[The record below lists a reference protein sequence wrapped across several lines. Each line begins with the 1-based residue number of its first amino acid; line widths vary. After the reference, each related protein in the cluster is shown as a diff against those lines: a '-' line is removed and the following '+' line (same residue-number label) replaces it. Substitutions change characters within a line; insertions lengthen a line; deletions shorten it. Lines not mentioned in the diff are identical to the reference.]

1 MLTFVVIIYMILY
14 YLRPAE
20 WVPGIIGAPLLM
32 IVGGISLLI
41 LGFGA
46 ASRQFPHI
54 FSGQSERF
62 MFGFMASILMSHIVH
77 TYVGGTITSFNTL
90 LPTLTGFLL
99 VTCYIDSRQRLN
111 LFLVLLIALTVFLA
125 YEGWLQ
131 YTTGFAHGG
140 LDPLFQNA
148 TNADG
153 ERIQIPRIR
162 WYGVFNDPND
172 LGLALVLVVPFLMN
186 MLLQRTF
193 ILPLVAL
200 PPIFAA
206 IYYTNSR
213 GTILACLVGIASYFV
228 FKYRSAK
235 GFLVGVVL
243 ASVLF
248 TFGPSRLATISA
260 EEGSAY
266 GRIEAWYEAYQMFK
280 SNPVFGVGQGMFTD
294 FHNLTAH
301 NSFVL
306 VMAELGF
313 VGLFFFTGLFYFA
326 YYWLWQNIL
335 KNKALQFERADLGL
349 ISAAYAS
356 LTGMLTSMFF
366 LSRAYVLL
374 PFMALA
380 LVTSLTRI
388 VGQDIQGSHVIPEE
402 QPRHIRNIA
411 VLTVLQI
418 VGINILIKLTL

>member
-1 MLTFVVIIYMILY
+1 MLPPLLFAYLFLY
-14 YLRPAE
+14 YLRPTE
-20 WVPGIIGAPLLM
+20 WVPGLIGTPLLK
-32 IVGGISLLI
+32 VAGILSLFAI
-41 LGFGA
+41 LQGA
-46 ASRQFPHI
+46 LSKKYPNVL
-54 FSGQSERF
+54 SGQTERF
-62 MFGFMASILMSHIVH
+62 MFGFMASILLSHIMH
-77 TYVGGTITSFNTL
+77 TYVAGAINSFNVL

-99 VTCYIDSRQRLN
+99 VISYIDSRKRLN
-111 LFLVLLIALTVFLA
+111 IFILLLVGLTVFLA
-125 YEGWLQ
+125 YEGWQQ

-140 LDPLFQNA
+140 MEPVYQNA
-148 TNADG
+148 LGAEG
-153 ERIQIPRIR
+153 ERVKLPRIR

-172 LGLALVLVVPFLMN
+172 LGLALILVVPFLMN
-186 MLLQRTF
+186 MLLQRMF
-193 ILPLVAL
+193 ILPLIAL

-213 GTILACLVGIASYFV
+213 GTILAGLVGIASYFV
-228 FKYRSAK
+228 IKYRSAK
-235 GFLVGVVL
+235 GFLIGVALAVVL
-243 ASVLF
+243 F
-248 TFGPSRLATISA
+248 MFGPSRLATISA

-280 SNPVFGVGQGMFTD
+280 SNPLFGVGQGMFND
-294 FHNLTAH
+294 YHNLTAH

-313 VGLFFFTGLFYFA
+313 VGLFSFTGLFYFA

-335 KNKALQFERADLGL
+335 KNKAIQLERADLGL

-388 VGQDIQGSHVIPEE
+388 VGQDIQGAHVIPEE

>member
-1 MLTFVVIIYMILY
+1 MLSSLLFAYLFLY
-14 YLRPAE
+14 YLRPTE
-20 WVPGIIGAPLLM
+20 WVPGLIGTPLLK
-32 IVGGISLLI
+32 VAGILSLVVI
-41 LGFGA
+41 LQGVL
-46 ASRQFPHI
+46 SKRYPNVL
-54 FSGQSERF
+54 SGQVERF

-77 TYVGGTITSFNTL
+77 TYVGGTIASFNTL

-99 VTCYIDSRQRLN
+99 VICFIDSRQRLN
-111 LFLVLLIALTVFLA
+111 LFLWLLIALTVFLA
-125 YEGWLQ
+125 YEGWRQ

-140 LDPLFQNA
+140 MEPIYQNS
-148 TNADG
+148 TNVDG
-153 ERIQIPRIR
+153 ERFQIPRIR

-172 LGLALVLVVPFLMN
+172 LGLALILVVPFLMN

-193 ILPLVAL
+193 ILPLIAL

-213 GTILACLVGIASYFV
+213 GTILAGLVGIASYFV
-228 FKYRSAK
+228 IKYRSAK
-235 GFLVGVVL
+235 GFLIGAALAVVL
-243 ASVLF
+243 F
-248 TFGPSRLATISA
+248 MFGPSRLATISA

-280 SNPVFGVGQGMFTD
+280 SNPLFGVGQGMFTD
-294 FHNLTAH
+294 YHNLTAH

-335 KNKALQFERADLGL
+335 KNKTTQLERADLGL

-388 VGQDIQGSHVIPEE
+388 VGQDIQGAHVIPEE